1 MAQQLIGVRIAA
13 IYDLQAEW
21 LEPRLADLGVS
32 WATFQL
38 LTTVAGAGDE
48 PSQIEVATELGV
60 TAATLSESVQSHVE
74 RGLLKQSKSKSDKR
88 VKVLSLTAKSR
99 RTMLKIRDLVTRSEE
114 AMVRGLLPQELS
126 ATATVLDRVRRNLE
140 SETDAQ
146 P

>member
-48 PSQIEVATELGV
+48 PSQIEVATQLGV
-60 TAATLSESVQSHVE
+60 TAATLSESVQAHVG
-74 RGLLKQSKSKSDKR
+74 RGLLKQSRSTSDKR
-88 VKVLSLTAKSR
+88 VKVLSLTAKSH

-140 SETDAQ
+140 PETDDQ

>member
-1 MAQQLIGVRIAA
+1 VAQQLIGVRIAA

-21 LEPRLADLGVS
+21 LEPRLAELGVS

>member
-21 LEPRLADLGVS
+21 LEPRLAELGVS